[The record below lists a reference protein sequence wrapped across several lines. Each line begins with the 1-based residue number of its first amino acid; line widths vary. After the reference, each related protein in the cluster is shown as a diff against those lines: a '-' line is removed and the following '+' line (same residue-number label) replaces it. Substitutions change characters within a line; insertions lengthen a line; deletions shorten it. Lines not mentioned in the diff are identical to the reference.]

1 MRTPKFSTRSIS
13 ITALALS
20 FLTLISSNIYFAASE
35 PGSITGCVN
44 KKTGALRI
52 VAKCTSAERSIQWG
66 KIGPA
71 GAVGEIGL
79 PGEPGPAGAM
89 GPAGAVGPAGAQGL
103 PGVNGINGF
112 SGSNGAPG
120 ANGANGRQLVVRD
133 AANTLVGYLIG
144 TLSLGNT
151 STNPPAGNYFQS
163 GVQVWDPNLELMF
176 VYSFSGR
183 PMTGYMLFSQPSC
196 TGQAYL
202 ADSSSQVGD
211 VSESGRYL
219 AHSSSP
225 TGPIQ
230 WFEKAASTYQA
241 GAISIASAPQYAN
254 NCLAGSEFGDANF
267 SGEIP
272 HIVLNP
278 IPSPVPSFT
287 GPLRI
292 TLS

>member
-1 MRTPKFSTRSIS
+1 MRSPKFSTRSIS
-13 ITALALS
+13 VTALILS

-35 PGSITGCVN
+35 PDAINGCVN

-66 KIGPA
+66 KIGPQGPIGETGPTGATGAQGIQGVA
-71 GAVGEIGL
+71 GE
-79 PGEPGPAGAM
+79 
-89 GPAGAVGPAGAQGL
+89 AGAQGL
-103 PGVNGINGF
+103 PGLNGLNGF
-112 SGSNGAPG
+112 SGSSGPAG
-120 ANGANGRQLVVRD
+120 ANGVNGRQLVVRD

-144 TLSLGNT
+144 TINLANT
-151 STNPPAGNYFQS
+151 SAISPAGNYFQN

-176 VYSFSGR
+176 IYGFSGR
-183 PMTGYMLFSQPSC
+183 PSTGYMLFSQPSC

-202 ADSSSQVGD
+202 AESGSQVGD
-211 VSESGRYL
+211 VSESGRYI

-230 WFEKAASTYQA
+230 WYEKATSTYQS
-241 GAISIASAPQYAN
+241 GTISIASAPKYSN
-254 NCLAGSEFGDANF
+254 NCFAGSEFGGANF
-267 SGEIP
+267 SGNIP
-272 HIVLNP
+272 HIALNP
-278 IPSPVPSFT
+278 ISSPIQTFT